1 MAFSWNHFI
10 SGCAWFRTADRFGTP
25 QLPKRTS
32 ERRLVSLPT
41 STPQPFLETWR
52 CQFTRFDQP
61 DTYLRHCALAPP
73 QVANPGLEAP
83 PALGPVALLHLGSH
97 MRNPGI
103 CYFHIITR
111 TGLVFIHLLLRRFCQ
126 FASKWQ
132 RGISVF
138 ILRKIIAAQLQEVRV
153 HWHYYLMKQPGLLGA
168 LCCRLCSFLF
178 AVRVGR
184 CIWNIQRR
192 AWIWQAKKHTL
203 TCYYPRYYYKQ

>member
-1 MAFSWNHFI
+1 MAFSCNHFI

-61 DTYLRHCALAPP
+61 GTYLRHCALASP
-73 QVANPGLEAP
+73 QVANPGLEAA

-97 MRNPGI
+97 MRNSGI

-132 RGISVF
+132 HGIQCFHSSQNNSSTTPRGESTLTPLSHEAAWAPRSFVLPTLLIS
-138 ILRKIIAAQLQEVRV
+138 
-153 HWHYYLMKQPGLLGA
+153 
-168 LCCRLCSFLF
+168 LCC
-178 AVRVGR
+178 
-184 CIWNIQRR
+184 QRR
-192 AWIWQAKKHTL
+192 EVHLEYIEKGLNMASKEAHINVL
-203 TCYYPRYYYKQ
+203 LS